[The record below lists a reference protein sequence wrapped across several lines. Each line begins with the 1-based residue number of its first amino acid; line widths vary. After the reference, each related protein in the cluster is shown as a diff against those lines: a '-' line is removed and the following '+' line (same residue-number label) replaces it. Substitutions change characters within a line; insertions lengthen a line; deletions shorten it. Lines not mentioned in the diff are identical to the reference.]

1 LKKRLAASVLAATVL
16 AGCSAPA
23 APEASTSTV
32 TRTPVTTAGQTPAP
46 APAPVKTTGD
56 YGADLAAAGIVP
68 DNVEDYRKFM
78 VDFLCRSP
86 ISSFSEEVR
95 EMGVPG
101 GESTGRSPAVVRLT
115 VAYFCPER
123 AAEAEKQLRHHG
135 YVK

>member
-1 LKKRLAASVLAATVL
+1 M
-16 AGCSAPA
+16 APA
-23 APEASTSTV
+23 
-32 TRTPVTTAGQTPAP
+32 

-68 DNVEDYRKFM
+68 DDVEEYRKFM
-78 VDFLCRSP
+78 VDFLCKSP
-86 ISSFSEEVR
+86 IGSFSEEVR
-95 EMGVPG
+95 DVGVPG

-123 AAEAEKQLRHHG
+123 AAEAEKQLRLHG